1 MFDLILAHGPHPCSK
16 TPLDGRRWSQDDSKI
31 VHGGCEVA
39 QAGPRW
45 LQKASRWLQI
55 ARRLPL
61 KSLKIIW
68 KINIFA
74 FGLHLGNKEL
84 QDGSRVSQDGQTW
97 PMMPQDALLD
107 PARRALGPPL
117 KGHGGPQMAPR
128 LAHGIQIAQPGRK
141 VGEDVRPYFG
151 SWTASLLQDAT

>member
-1 MFDLILAHGPHPCSK
+1 MALNIIK
-16 TPLDGRRWSQDDSKI
+16 N
-31 VHGGCEVA
+31 
-39 QAGPRW
+39 
-45 LQKASRWLQI
+45 
-55 ARRLPL
+55 
-61 KSLKIIW
+61 SLNTVGKMH
-68 KINIFA
+68 IFA

>member
-1 MFDLILAHGPHPCSK
+1 MAP
-16 TPLDGRRWSQDDSKI
+16 DS
-31 VHGGCEVA
+31 
-39 QAGPRW
+39 
-45 LQKASRWLQI
+45 STI
-55 ARRLPL
+55 AF
-61 KSLKIIW
+61 KIIETQW
-68 KINIFA
+68 NINVVA